1 MSNGESKTAESTAR
15 LILGLCLRCK
25 QIALSLFKTQKF
37 RIAHILAQNRD
48 KGALMNQPNSIK
60 LALFGL
66 GYMGQ
71 NHLRVLNMLKDVEI
85 VFVFDTNESL
95 ARQIAASHNVRYL
108 ADYRAEL
115 PNLDGAVIATPT
127 TTHLDYIASLS
138 DSVRHLFVEK
148 PLTEDLPSTQRALA
162 LMKEHG
168 ANIQVGFIERYNPA
182 VAVLRQAIENSS
194 KVINIDFVRTNKVS
208 KRIKDVDVVIDL
220 MIHDIDLALTLNGMP
235 KKISAYGYMSE
246 GSIDYARAILT
257 HTNGVFSNIVAS
269 RVTEKRRRQ
278 ISVTCD
284 DMFVD
289 CNLLSKEVFVHKQ
302 TITDQYL
309 SNVSIVSKTETI
321 NVRPHEALLLQLIDF
336 VAFCRGE
343 KKSVPNEVCAHNAI
357 CVATEIQRQIGEE
370 YC

>member
-1 MSNGESKTAESTAR
+1 M
-15 LILGLCLRCK
+15 
-25 QIALSLFKTQKF
+25 
-37 RIAHILAQNRD
+37 H
-48 KGALMNQPNSIK
+48 NQPTIK
-60 LALFGL
+60 IALFGL

-85 VFVFDTNESL
+85 AFVYDTNESL
-95 ARQIAASHNVRYL
+95 ARQIASQHNVCFL
-108 ADYRAEL
+108 PDYAHAL
-115 PNLDGAVIATPT
+115 QSLDGAVIATPT
-127 TTHLDYIASLS
+127 TTHLEYISKLAKN
-138 DSVRHLFVEK
+138 VRNLFVEK
-148 PLTEDLPSTQRALA
+148 PMTQDLPTTQDAFALIA
-162 LMKEHG
+162 QHDL
-168 ANIQVGFIERYNPA
+168 NVQVGFIERYNPA
-182 VAVLRQAIENSS
+182 VAVLRQAIENSN

-220 MIHDIDLALTLNGMP
+220 MIHDIDLALTLNGIP
-235 KKISAYGYMSE
+235 QKISAYGYMSE

-269 RVTEKRRRQ
+269 RVTEKRKRQ

-336 VAFCRGE
+336 VTMCKGE
-343 KKSVPNEVCAHNAI
+343 KTSGVPKQDCALNAI
-357 CVATEIQRQIGEE
+357 RVAAEIQRQIQEATKF
-370 YC
+370 